1 MSKANFR
8 VERDSMGEIRVPADK
23 YWGAQTQR
31 SLENFPIGGERMPE
45 EMIRAI
51 GFQKK
56 AAALANTE
64 LKIIDRRRGRAI
76 ARAAGE
82 VASGKLA
89 DHFPLVVWQTGSGTQ
104 TNMNANEVIANRA
117 NEILGA
123 PLGAMAPVHPNDH
136 VNAGQSSND
145 SFPTAMHIAAVLGIT
160 ERLLPSVDKLVGS
173 LSARAADFG
182 KIVKMG
188 RTHLQ
193 DATPLTL
200 EQEFSAFASQI
211 ETGAERLGSSM
222 SELLAVPQG
231 GTAVGTGLN
240 TVKGFDRKFCAELQA
255 LTGHKFRPAENKF
268 AGIAA
273 HDAIVNM
280 SGTLNTMAVS
290 LMKIGNDIRLLASG
304 PRSGLGELILP
315 ANEPGSS
322 IMPGKVNPTQIE
334 ALTMVCAQVMG
345 NHMAVTVAGS
355 HGHLQLNAFKPMM
368 IFNLLQSIRLLADAI
383 DSFVERCVEGIEA
396 NEERISELVG
406 MSLMLVTSLTPH
418 IGYDRAA
425 EIAKVAHSKGIGLRE
440 AALATGHVSE
450 TDFDR
455 WVQPAAMTAPTSSK
469 GKN

>member
-1 MSKANFR
+1 MSKAKFR

-160 ERLLPSVDKLVGS
+160 ERLLPSVDKPVGS

-273 HDAIVNM
+273 HHARQSKPDPDRGVDNGM
-280 SGTLNTMAVS
+280 
-290 LMKIGNDIRLLASG
+290 
-304 PRSGLGELILP
+304 RSGD
-315 ANEPGSS
+315 
-322 IMPGKVNPTQIE
+322 GKSYVGHGRRF
-334 ALTMVCAQVMG
+334 AWASAAQ
-345 NHMAVTVAGS
+345 
-355 HGHLQLNAFKPMM
+355 
-368 IFNLLQSIRLLADAI
+368 
-383 DSFVERCVEGIEA
+383 
-396 NEERISELVG
+396 RIQ
-406 MSLMLVTSLTPH
+406 TRDD
-418 IGYDRAA
+418 I
-425 EIAKVAHSKGIGLRE
+425 
-440 AALATGHVSE
+440 
-450 TDFDR
+450 
-455 WVQPAAMTAPTSSK
+455 QPAAIDQTSGGRHRQFRGALRRGNRGERGTDFGTRRDVSDARDIAHAPYRILQGCRDRQGGSFEGNRIK
-469 GKN
+469 GGRARHRPRLRN